1 MRATIVAAISVVC
14 ALPLVACGTTARQT
28 QAKRPAQLVADAV
41 SALQHDLGTR
51 NYRDLCEQ
59 VFSTQARNAAGGI
72 SCPASVGRESK
83 GVENPSIDIRRI
95 DVNGRSGHLD
105 PLLTTLPR
113 MPVVLQQ
120 ASAVMAPVFEHGE
133 APPPP

>member
-72 SCPASVGRESK
+72 SCPASLARESA
-83 GVENPSIDIRRI
+83 GVKNPSIAIQRI
-95 DVNGRSGHLD
+95 DVNGHSATAQV
-105 PLLTTLPR
+105 LTSAAG
-113 MPVVLQQ
+113 Q
-120 ASAVMAPVFEHGE
+120 AKVPETIELVWENGRFRVSALAS
-133 APPPP
+133 